1 MRLLRFFTVAIALIM
16 ATCFTELQ
24 SKERYVP
31 NKAYIFGFATS
42 FTDSTIYITEIQQMD
57 SLWIENKTF
66 MLDRDNYSYQL
77 KNYLDKQGQ
86 QHRTC
91 MMFFAIKRKDIDKKY
106 EKIKKKYVTKG
117 NYYISYLRE
126 NDFQFQPIAIDDYLL
141 QAAKNEKK
149 EKKSKEKKERGNRP
163 PMGGPGGPGGPGGQG
178 GPGGAPGGGPGGGF
192 GGGGPR

>member
-1 MRLLRFFTVAIALIM
+1 MRLLRFFAAVVAVFL
-16 ATCFTELQ
+16 ATCFTEI
-24 SKERYVP
+24 SAKERYVA

-42 FTDSTIYITEIQQMD
+42 FTDSTVYITEIQTMD

-91 MMFFAIKRKDIDKKY
+91 IMFFAVKRKDIDKKY

-117 NYYISYLRE
+117 HYYISYLRE
-126 NDFQFQPIAIDDYLL
+126 NDFQFQPIAIDEYLL
-141 QAAKNEKK
+141 KSSKEDKK

-163 PMGGPGGPGGPGGQG
+163 PQGGPGGPGGPGG
-178 GPGGAPGGGPGGGF
+178 GPGGAPGGGLGGM
-192 GGGGPR
+192 PPMRN